1 MIDPRPWSLFMSIRL
16 FRLSLMVGAAAM
28 PPLMP
33 AFAQAPASDAASP
46 EEIVVTAKRLDTKR
60 DAIAPSLGASDYM
73 IDSKSIA
80 NQPQGVDTSFNQ
92 VLLQAPGVSQDSY
105 GQLHVRNEHANLQ
118 YRINGVILPEG
129 ISGFGQTLDPRFAD
143 SIDIITGTL
152 PAQYGYRTSGV
163 VDITTKSGA
172 FDDSTTVDLYG
183 GSHDTFQSSLTT
195 SGSSGGF
202 NYYVAGTY
210 LRNDI
215 GVENPTS
222 SVNPI
227 HDQTEQ
233 GHGFAYLSYILSP
246 DARISA
252 ILGSTVEFFQIPNN
266 PNQAPNF
273 TANGISTFNSA
284 DLNQTQREVNHYAIV
299 ALQVS
304 GDKLDYQIAPFS
316 RYSETKFTPD
326 PLGDL
331 VFNGVAD
338 RSQLSSWSSGVQADA
353 KYAVSDEHTLRAGLF
368 FSAERTISQVTSDVF
383 LIDGAGAQ
391 LSDIPVR
398 FYDQDSKTGYQ
409 YGLYLQDEWALSDA
423 VTVNFG
429 GRFDIVNAYTD
440 ENQISPRINLVWKI
454 DPDTTFHT
462 GYARNFTPPP
472 QELVATQSIDKF
484 IGTTKQPQVLEN
496 GPVRAEREHYFD
508 TGITRTVLPGLDL
521 GIDTY
526 YKIKRNLIDE
536 GQFGESLVQS
546 PFNYAFGRAYGVE
559 LTGSYHN
566 GPFGAYA
573 NVAYGEEKG
582 KDIVSSQ
589 FFFSP
594 AELAYIQ
601 NHAIYTDHD
610 QPWTISGGASYS
622 FSDAI
627 GQIRASLDLIFGS
640 GLRRDAG
647 NGAIE
652 PNGEKLPSYTQ
663 VNIGLAQDIETSGA
677 FAGTT
682 VRFDIVNLFD
692 ESYEIRDGTG
702 VGVGAPQFG
711 PRRAFYAGVSKSF

>member
-1 MIDPRPWSLFMSIRL
+1 MSASF
-16 FRLSLMVGAAAM
+16 FRLSLMAGVIAM
-28 PPLMP
+28 PFTS
-33 AFAQAPASDAASP
+33 AFAQAPAPASDSAP
-46 EEIVVTAKRLDTKR
+46 EEEIVVTAKRLDTKR
-60 DAIAPSLGASDYM
+60 DAISPSLGASDYM
-73 IDSKSIA
+73 IDSKAIA

-129 ISGFGQTLDPRFAD
+129 ISGFGQTLDPRFAE

-183 GSHDTFQSSLTT
+183 GSHDTFQSSLTS

-246 DARISA
+246 EARISA

-266 PNQAPNF
+266 PGQTPNYVV
-273 TANGISTFNSA
+273 NGVSRFNSA
-284 DLNQTQREVNHYAIV
+284 DLNQNQREINHYAIV

-304 GDKLDYQIAPFS
+304 EDKFDYQIAPFT

-338 RSQLSSWSSGVQADA
+338 RSQLSSWSSGIQADA
-353 KYAVSDEHTLRAGLF
+353 KYEASDTHTLRAGLI
-368 FSAERTISQVTSDVF
+368 FSAERTISSVASDVF
-383 LIDGAGAQ
+383 FVNGAGTQ
-391 LSDIPVR
+391 ISDIPTR
-398 FYDQDSKTGYQ
+398 FYESGAKTGYQ
-409 YGLYLQDEWALSDA
+409 YGIYLQDEWALSDA

-429 GRFDIVNAYTD
+429 GRFDIVNAYTN

-454 DPDTTFHT
+454 DSDTTFHT
-462 GYARNFTPPP
+462 GYSRNFTPPP
-472 QELVATQSIDKF
+472 QELVSTQSIAKF
-484 IGTTKQPQVLEN
+484 AGTTKQPEVSEN

-508 TGITRTVLPGLDL
+508 TGITHTVLPGLDVGL
-521 GIDTY
+521 DAY
-526 YKIKRNLIDE
+526 YKIKRNLLDE
-536 GQFGESLVQS
+536 GQFGESLIES
-546 PFNYAFGRAYGVE
+546 PFNYAFGRAYGIE
-559 LTGSYHN
+559 LTSSYHN

-589 FFFSP
+589 FFFNA
-594 AELAYIQ
+594 AELAYIH
-601 NHAIYTDHD
+601 NNAIYTDHD

-622 FSDAI
+622 FSDTI
-627 GQIRASLDLIFGS
+627 GQVRTSLDLIFGS
-640 GLRRDAG
+640 GLRRDPDGTAV
-647 NGAIE
+647 E

-663 VNIGLAQDIETSGA
+663 VNIGVAQDIEATGVFS
-677 FAGTT
+677 GTT